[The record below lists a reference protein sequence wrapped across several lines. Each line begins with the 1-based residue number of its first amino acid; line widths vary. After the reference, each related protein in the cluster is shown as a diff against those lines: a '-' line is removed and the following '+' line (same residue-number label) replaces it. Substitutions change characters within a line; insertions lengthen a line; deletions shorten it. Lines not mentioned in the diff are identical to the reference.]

1 MSTRPADRELEAA
14 VLGRLLLHPEKADAV
29 LEHLN
34 GEDDFTTPAHQH
46 VLVAVARLV
55 DAGGPW
61 DQQDLRAKLEARDA
75 WQIVGGHDGLS
86 RLQDAG
92 VGVHSLRHVKRLAA
106 IGQARRVWDAAAAL
120 LDEGAALLADP
131 EQWVANAD
139 AKVMHALD
147 RVEQGGPEQVD
158 LREVVHEVK
167 RRRRGGGTPGIPTGF
182 PTLDRGTGGM
192 HGGNLIVIGARIR
205 VGKSA
210 LAMSIADNV
219 AAEGIPVLAFSLE
232 MSRMQQHLRLLA
244 SKSGVDLAKLNTG
257 AITDEDEEA
266 IDAVAKRERPLL
278 WIDDTPKLNIARI
291 AARFRGWRR
300 RVAPKRCV
308 LMVDYLQMV
317 KGVRGRGDSRE
328 QEVAGISVALKEL
341 ARRERVPVV
350 CLAQLNRGADKDDRP
365 RLAHFRE
372 SGAIE
377 ADADDAWLIHRPE
390 CEAKPED
397 KPKLRGL
404 AELIVAK
411 QRMGPEF
418 TVRMFFDGPRSRFDE
433 ARSPKENET

>member
-1 MSTRPADRELEAA
+1 M
-14 VLGRLLLHPEKADAV
+14 
-29 LEHLN
+29 
-34 GEDDFTTPAHQH
+34 
-46 VLVAVARLV
+46 
-55 DAGGPW
+55 
-61 DQQDLRAKLEARDA
+61 
-75 WQIVGGHDGLS
+75 
-86 RLQDAG
+86 
-92 VGVHSLRHVKRLAA
+92 RHVKRLGA
-106 IGQARRVWDAAAAL
+106 IGQARRVWDAARAL
-120 LDEGAALLADP
+120 VDEGTQLLADP
-131 EQWVANAD
+131 EDWVSKAD
-139 AKVMHALD
+139 ARFMHALD

-167 RRRRGGGTPGIPTGF
+167 RRRRGGGTPGIPTGY

-192 HGGNLIVIGARIR
+192 HGGDLIVIGARIR

-219 AAEGIPVLAFSLE
+219 ASIEKIPVLAFSLE

-244 SKSGVDLAKLNTG
+244 SATGVDLAKLNTG
-257 AITDEDEEA
+257 SISDEDEEA
-266 IDAVAKRERPLL
+266 LDGALKRERPLL

-300 RVAPKRCV
+300 RIGAKRCV
-308 LMVDYLQMV
+308 VFVDYLQLV

-328 QEVAGISVALKEL
+328 QEVAGISVSLKEL
-341 ARRERVPVV
+341 ARREKVPVV
-350 CLAQLNRGADKDDRP
+350 VLAQLNRGADKDDRP

-377 ADADDAWLIHRPE
+377 ADADVAYLIHRPE
-390 CEAKPED
+390 CEAKPDD

-418 TVRMFFDGPRSRFDE
+418 TVRMHFDGPRARFTE
-433 ARSPKENET
+433 ANSKEQEA